1 MSSPVL
7 SLSYQKSM
15 LLLIKTACSDK
26 PVYTD
31 IIKAGLLPAG
41 GWTRVVR
48 PDPISLLVLT

>member
-1 MSSPVL
+1 
-7 SLSYQKSM
+7 M